1 MQPDGAQPGGSGAS
15 TTAAVRGL
23 VGKTSRR
30 LGNNLTLLIT
40 LAVMIVIFSLSA
52 EHFLQVDNLLNIARS
67 ISIVGI
73 VAVGETI
80 VLISG
85 GVDLSIAAVMA
96 MAGLV
101 AAVVARAGL
110 PFGLA
115 FGAALACGLFIG
127 AINGFIVT
135 KLHINPLIT
144 TLATGMIVR
153 GLAYVGTGGY
163 TLTITAKGFTEL
175 GRGRLG
181 GVVPYPVIILVIVYF
196 CAHILLTR
204 TILGRNVYAIGGNS
218 VACRLAGINVDR
230 WRILFYALGGLF
242 AGFGGYMLS
251 SLVGASM
258 GNAALGS
265 ELAVIAGVVLG
276 GASLAGGEGTMIG
289 TLLGILVLGTLTNGM
304 IMLNVST
311 FWQQVASGVVLLLAV
326 LLDAWRT
333 GGYR

>member
-1 MQPDGAQPGGSGAS
+1 MQANGAQPGESSAS
-15 TTAAVRGL
+15 TASAVRGL
-23 VGKTSRR
+23 VSNTTRR
-30 LGNNLTLLIT
+30 LGGNVTLLIT
-40 LAVMIVIFSLSA
+40 LGIMIVVFSLAA
-52 EHFLQVDNLLNIARS
+52 EYFLQVDNLLNIARS

-85 GVDLSIAAVMA
+85 GIDMSIAAVMA
-96 MAGLV
+96 MSGLAAGVLV
-101 AAVVARAGL
+101 RAGL
-110 PFGLA
+110 PFGVA
-115 FGAALACGLFIG
+115 FAAALATGVLVG
-127 AINGFIVT
+127 VINGFIVT

-144 TLATGMIVR
+144 TLAVGMIVR
-153 GLAYVGTGGY
+153 GLAYVAAGGA
-163 TLTITAKGFTEL
+163 TLTVPVKGFSEL

-181 GVVPYPVIILVIVYF
+181 GIVPYPVIILVIVYVF
-196 CAHILLTR
+196 AHILLTR

-218 VACRLAGINVDR
+218 IACRLAGINVDR

-258 GNAALGS
+258 GNAAIGS
-265 ELAVIAGVVLG
+265 ELNVIAGVVLG

-289 TLLGILVLGTLTNGM
+289 TLLGSLVLGTLTNGL

-311 FWQQVASGVVLLLAV
+311 YWQQVAVGVVLLLAV

>member
-1 MQPDGAQPGGSGAS
+1 MQANGTQPGESGAS
-15 TTAAVRGL
+15 TAAAVKGL

-30 LGNNLTLLIT
+30 LGGNVTLLIT
-40 LAVMIVIFSLSA
+40 LGIMIVVFSLSA
-52 EHFLQVDNLLNIARS
+52 EYFLQLDNLLNIARS

-85 GVDLSIAAVMA
+85 GIDMSIAAVMA
-96 MAGLV
+96 MAGLA
-101 AAVVARAGL
+101 AAVLVRAGL
-110 PFGLA
+110 PFGVA
-115 FGAALACGLFIG
+115 FGAALATGLLVG
-127 AINGFIVT
+127 SINGFIVT

-144 TLATGMIVR
+144 TLAIGMIVR
-153 GLAYVGTGGY
+153 GLAYVAAGGA
-163 TLTITAKGFTEL
+163 TLTVPVKGFSDL

-181 GVVPYPVIILVIVYF
+181 GIVPYPVIILAIVYLF
-196 CAHILLTR
+196 AHILLTR

-218 VACRLAGINVDR
+218 IACRLAGINVDR
-230 WRILFYALGGLF
+230 WRVLFYALGGLF

-251 SLVGASM
+251 SLVGSSM
-258 GNAALGS
+258 GNAAIGS
-265 ELAVIAGVVLG
+265 ELSVIAGVVLG

-289 TLLGILVLGTLTNGM
+289 TLLGILVLGTLTNGL

-311 FWQQVASGVVLLLAV
+311 YWQQVASGVVLLLAV

>member
-1 MQPDGAQPGGSGAS
+1 MQANGTQPGESDAS
-15 TTAAVRGL
+15 TAAAVKGL

-30 LGNNLTLLIT
+30 LGGNVTLLIT
-40 LAVMIVIFSLSA
+40 LGIMIVVFSLSA
-52 EHFLQVDNLLNIARS
+52 EYFLQLDNLLNIARS

-85 GVDLSIAAVMA
+85 GIDMSIAAVMA
-96 MAGLV
+96 MAGLA
-101 AAVVARAGL
+101 AAVLVRAGL
-110 PFGLA
+110 PFGVA
-115 FGAALACGLFIG
+115 FGAALATGLLVG
-127 AINGFIVT
+127 SINGFIVT

-144 TLATGMIVR
+144 TLAIGMIVR
-153 GLAYVGTGGY
+153 GLAYVAAGGA
-163 TLTITAKGFTEL
+163 TLTVPVKGFSDL

-181 GVVPYPVIILVIVYF
+181 GIVPYPVIILAIVYLF
-196 CAHILLTR
+196 AHILLTR

-218 VACRLAGINVDR
+218 IACRLAGINVDR
-230 WRILFYALGGLF
+230 WRVLFYALGGLF

-251 SLVGASM
+251 SLVGSSM
-258 GNAALGS
+258 GNAAIGS
-265 ELAVIAGVVLG
+265 ELSVIAGVVLG

-289 TLLGILVLGTLTNGM
+289 TLLGILVLGTLTNGL

-311 FWQQVASGVVLLLAV
+311 YWQQVASGVVLLLAV

>member
-1 MQPDGAQPGGSGAS
+1 MQANGTQPGESGVS
-15 TTAAVRGL
+15 TAAAVKGL

-30 LGNNLTLLIT
+30 LGGNVTLLIT
-40 LAVMIVIFSLSA
+40 LGIMIVVFSLSA
-52 EHFLQVDNLLNIARS
+52 EYFLQLDNLLNIARS

-85 GVDLSIAAVMA
+85 GIDMSIAAVMA
-96 MAGLV
+96 MAGLA
-101 AAVVARAGL
+101 AAVLVRAGL
-110 PFGLA
+110 PFGVA
-115 FGAALACGLFIG
+115 FGAALATGLLVG
-127 AINGFIVT
+127 SINGFIVT

-144 TLATGMIVR
+144 TLAIGMIVR
-153 GLAYVGTGGY
+153 GLAYVAAGGA
-163 TLTITAKGFTEL
+163 TLTVPVKGFSDL

-181 GVVPYPVIILVIVYF
+181 GIVPYPVIILAIVYLF
-196 CAHILLTR
+196 AHILLTR

-218 VACRLAGINVDR
+218 IACRLAGINVDR
-230 WRILFYALGGLF
+230 WRVLFYALGGLF

-251 SLVGASM
+251 SLVGSSM
-258 GNAALGS
+258 GNAAIGS
-265 ELAVIAGVVLG
+265 ELSVIAGVVLG

-289 TLLGILVLGTLTNGM
+289 TLLGILVLGTLTNGL

-311 FWQQVASGVVLLLAV
+311 YWQQVASGVVLLLAV

>member
-1 MQPDGAQPGGSGAS
+1 MQANGTQPGESGAS
-15 TTAAVRGL
+15 TATAVKGL
-23 VGKTSRR
+23 VGRTSRR

-40 LAVMIVIFSLSA
+40 LGIMIVVFSLSA
-52 EHFLQVDNLLNIARS
+52 EYFLQLDNLLNIARS
-67 ISIVGI
+67 ISIIGI

-85 GVDLSIAAVMA
+85 GIDMSIAAVMA
-96 MAGLV
+96 MAGL
-101 AAVVARAGL
+101 AAGVLARAGL

-115 FGAALACGLFIG
+115 FAAALAVGLFVG
-127 AINGFIVT
+127 SINGFIVT

-144 TLATGMIVR
+144 TLAIGMIVR
-153 GLAYVGTGGY
+153 GLAYVAAGGA
-163 TLTITAKGFTEL
+163 TLTVPVKGFSEL

-181 GVVPYPVIILVIVYF
+181 GIVPYPVIILVIVYVF
-196 CAHILLTR
+196 AHILLTR

-218 VACRLAGINVDR
+218 IACRLAGINVDR

-258 GNAALGS
+258 GNAAIGS
-265 ELAVIAGVVLG
+265 ELNVIAGVVLG

-289 TLLGILVLGTLTNGM
+289 TLLGSLVLGTLTNGL

-311 FWQQVASGVVLLLAV
+311 YWQQVAVGVVLLLAV

>member
-1 MQPDGAQPGGSGAS
+1 MQANGTQPGESGAS
-15 TTAAVRGL
+15 TASTVRGL

-30 LGNNLTLLIT
+30 LGGNVTLLIT
-40 LAVMIVIFSLSA
+40 LGVMIAVFSLSA
-52 EHFLQVDNLLNIARS
+52 EYFLQLDNLLNIARS

-85 GVDLSIAAVMA
+85 GIDMSIAAVMA
-96 MAGLV
+96 MAGLA
-101 AAVVARAGL
+101 AAVLVRAGL
-110 PFGLA
+110 PFGVA
-115 FGAALACGLFIG
+115 FGAALATGLLVG
-127 AINGFIVT
+127 SINGFIVT

-144 TLATGMIVR
+144 TLAIGMIVR
-153 GLAYVGTGGY
+153 GLAYVAAGGA
-163 TLTITAKGFTEL
+163 TLTVPVKGFSDL

-181 GVVPYPVIILVIVYF
+181 GIVPYPVIILAIVYLL
-196 CAHILLTR
+196 AHILLTR

-218 VACRLAGINVDR
+218 IACRLAGINVDR
-230 WRILFYALGGLF
+230 WRVLFYALGGLF

-251 SLVGASM
+251 SLVGSSM
-258 GNAALGS
+258 GNAAIGS
-265 ELAVIAGVVLG
+265 ELSVIAGVVLG

-289 TLLGILVLGTLTNGM
+289 TLLGILVLGTLTNGL

-311 FWQQVASGVVLLLAV
+311 YWQQVASGVVLLLAV

>member
-1 MQPDGAQPGGSGAS
+1 MQANGTQPGGSGAS
-15 TTAAVRGL
+15 TASTVRGL

-30 LGNNLTLLIT
+30 LGGNVTLLIT
-40 LAVMIVIFSLSA
+40 LGVMIAVFSLSA
-52 EHFLQVDNLLNIARS
+52 EYFLQLDNLLNIARS

-153 GLAYVGTGGY
+153 GLAYVAAGGA
-163 TLTITAKGFTEL
+163 TLTVPVKGFSDL

-181 GVVPYPVIILVIVYF
+181 GIVPYPVIILAIVYLF
-196 CAHILLTR
+196 AHILLTR

-218 VACRLAGINVDR
+218 IACRLAGINVDR
-230 WRILFYALGGLF
+230 WRVLFYALGGLF

-258 GNAALGS
+258 GNAAIGS
-265 ELAVIAGVVLG
+265 ELSVIAGVVLG

-289 TLLGILVLGTLTNGM
+289 TLLGILVLGTLTNGL

-311 FWQQVASGVVLLLAV
+311 YWQQVASGVVLLLAV